1 MKLKKLIT
9 GAILFG
15 SASLFL
21 AACGSKDNDDK
32 KTTTAGDTDTST
44 ATTSGSST
52 SSTTTSEAGTRVRPD
67 NQYEYNVYY
76 ASPNGSNLSDGTSKD
91 NPGDIRVL
99 KSKLQPGDT
108 LYLLPGIYRY
118 GERINIGADIVEDE
132 TTWYGGK
139 QGAYINIRPENEDDE
154 VIFDFSEMAFDGNNR
169 GIQVYGDFYHFYN
182 ITIRGAGD
190 NGMYIA
196 GDHNIVENCVF
207 YDNRD
212 SGLQLGRSKSAQST
226 LDQWPSYNLIK
237 NCTSFGNYDDE
248 TYGENADGFAAKLT
262 VGYGNVFDG
271 CIAFRNA
278 DDGWDLYA
286 KQDSGNI
293 GTITIKNCVSF
304 ENGFLPYALT
314 NKDNTTTYNTR
325 DGDGIGFK
333 LGGSTMRGN
342 VVIENSMAFN
352 NKLHGIGDN
361 SNPGVISVKNCTTF
375 DNCIGVNDDGTVRDI
390 RGIVGD
396 INKSNNID
404 LARAVDNVSQ
414 SYNNYYGVLS
424 YISNQR
430 NYGISAGDGDSTY
443 NKDAFRGSM
452 AYSILNTDFDKD
464 NHKED

>member
-9 GAILFG
+9 GAILFS

-293 GTITIKNCVSF
+293 GTITIKNCVCLIF
-304 ENGFLPYALT
+304 
-314 NKDNTTTYNTR
+314 R
-325 DGDGIGFK
+325 K
-333 LGGSTMRGN
+333 LSP
-342 VVIENSMAFN
+342 S
-352 NKLHGIGDN
+352 
-361 SNPGVISVKNCTTF
+361 
-375 DNCIGVNDDGTVRDI
+375 
-390 RGIVGD
+390 
-396 INKSNNID
+396 
-404 LARAVDNVSQ
+404 ARS
-414 SYNNYYGVLS
+414 
-424 YISNQR
+424 
-430 NYGISAGDGDSTY
+430 
-443 NKDAFRGSM
+443 
-452 AYSILNTDFDKD
+452 
-464 NHKED
+464 